1 MQSLKLIDLYVIPPK
16 RKFGDLYGKRKFG
29 YDIGAVLSVKY
40 IAEHPPKGCEW
51 MTDKAFVAKVVKYVI
66 FVKMF
71 YILIIRQCIEYV

>member
-1 MQSLKLIDLYVIPPK
+1 MKQTDTLNPNEVE
-16 RKFGDLYGKRKFG
+16 GKRKFG

-40 IAEHPPKGCEW
+40 IAEDPPKGKEW
-51 MTDKAFVAKVVKYVI
+51 MTDKSFVAKVVKYVI